1 MLLDSS
7 KQEAI
12 VEAFCSG
19 ARGVL
24 GRHESVDI
32 FGKCVRRVHEGQIW
46 ANSEQTAILAQ
57 ALGSS
62 HTLGAVDAR
71 GKNLLSRREKD
82 IVRSVAQGLTNREIA
97 ERLELSPHT
106 IKNCLFRVFDKL
118 GVANRVELL
127 LMTMCQDCHAQP
139 ALQYFLDDYGD
150 ALRDEATLVACQR
163 AAEQGA
169 LMAQLAL
176 AQFHASRRKNAGD
189 ALDAYAWYSVARERI
204 SQALKEATKTMTVD
218 QVIQAEQMTA
228 RQLDNGGKAPSVRTK
243 GEARHP
249 RSVTKEKPL
258 VRAVG

>member
-1 MLLDSS
+1 
-7 KQEAI
+7 
-12 VEAFCSG
+12 
-19 ARGVL
+19 
-24 GRHESVDI
+24 
-32 FGKCVRRVHEGQIW
+32 VHEGQIW
-46 ANSEQTAILAQ
+46 ANSEQTVILAQ

-71 GKNLLSRREKD
+71 GKNLLSRREMD

-127 LMTMCQDCHAQP
+127 LMTMRQHCHAQSG
-139 ALQYFLDDYGD
+139 LLYFLDDYGD
-150 ALRDEATLVACQR
+150 AMRDEATLVACQR
-163 AAEQGA
+163 AAEQGV

-189 ALDAYAWYSVARERI
+189 ALDAYQWYSVARERI

-228 RQLDNGGKAPSVRTK
+228 RQLDNGGKAPSMCAK
-243 GEARHP
+243 DEARHR
-249 RSVTKEKPL
+249 RSTTKEKAFEKP
-258 VRAVG
+258 VG